1 MPNPDLAN
9 LRRARIR
16 CHKQLKQAEA
26 LVVGYREK
34 LAALEAAIYA
44 ISPEL
49 ELPLRTRRPNPH
61 FRHGELSR
69 MALAVLREAGE
80 PLPVGVIAVR
90 MLALKGVTL
99 PDPATR
105 LAVRRRIRV
114 MFHSLDRRGVTML
127 VGKGRDSK
135 RAIVGQ

>member
-1 MPNPDLAN
+1 
-9 LRRARIR
+9 
-16 CHKQLKQAEA
+16 
-26 LVVGYREK
+26 
-34 LAALEAAIYA
+34 
-44 ISPEL
+44 
-49 ELPLRTRRPNPH
+49 
-61 FRHGELSR
+61 